1 MHIRAARVMCIVSVL
16 LYGCENW
23 VLTERTVEKMVCL
36 LGELA
41 KKGLRWPRHYYNN
54 TALVAL
60 HLESA
65 QSRLLVRKLVF
76 LKRLMITDV
85 VGAAANAMWMIWS
98 LVFSQGV

>member
-1 MHIRAARVMCIVSVL
+1 MLVGRVGKEGIEVA
-16 LYGCENW
+16 Y
-23 VLTERTVEKMVCL
+23 
-36 LGELA
+36 
-41 KKGLRWPRHYYNN
+41 RHYYNN